1 MLFRSIILICPA
13 VIHGFVSPK
22 LGVTKTYVSTQLGGG
37 TMDAYDAQMNA
48 MRRVVAPA
56 PAAATVT
63 VPKTVYTR
71 DDLCGKEFQLEEL
84 EDKEECETEVWLN
97 EDGTVSL
104 GASNGPLVRDYAG
117 EWHLLETAGV
127 GYQPFRMRL
136 TRRFESPG
144 SGRIGD
150 IQYDLTREFWGSIEM
165 VGESIC
171 VNGKIHG
178 ALPSAETNQYAQM
191 YHDDQAMQETEIG
204 YFTMIDAV
212 ASDGIEGVKG
222 TLHP

>member
-1 MLFRSIILICPA
+1 LNLQGKREIA
-13 VIHGFVSPK
+13 VCVVLELLYSCLVFS
-22 LGVTKTYVSTQLGGG
+22 LL
-37 TMDAYDAQMNA
+37 TMVNHY
-48 MRRVVAPA
+48 R
-56 PAAATVT
+56 
-63 VPKTVYTR
+63 
-71 DDLCGKEFQLEEL
+71 
-84 EDKEECETEVWLN
+84 
-97 EDGTVSL
+97 
-104 GASNGPLVRDYAG
+104 
-117 EWHLLETAGV
+117 
-127 GYQPFRMRL
+127 
-136 TRRFESPG
+136 

>member
-1 MLFRSIILICPA
+1 MLLRSIILICPA

-22 LGVTKTYVSTQLGGG
+22 LGVTKHHVSTQLAG
-37 TMDAYDAQMNA
+37 TMDAYDAQMLA
-48 MRRVVAPA
+48 LQR
-56 PAAATVT
+56 AAAAASATTTVAS
-63 VPKTVYTR
+63 PKTSYSR
-71 DDLCGKEFQLEEL
+71 EDLCSKEFQLEEL
-84 EDKEECETEVWLN
+84 EDKEESETEVWLN
-97 EDGTVSL
+97 DDGSITL
-104 GASNGPLVRDYAG
+104 GASNGPLVTDYTG
-117 EWHLLETAGV
+117 EWHLLETTGD
-127 GYQPFRMRL
+127 FRMRL

-171 VNGKIHG
+171 VTGKIHA
-178 ALPSAETNQYAQM
+178 ALPSLEINQYAQS
-191 YHDDQAMQETEIG
+191 YHDDQAMQDSEVG